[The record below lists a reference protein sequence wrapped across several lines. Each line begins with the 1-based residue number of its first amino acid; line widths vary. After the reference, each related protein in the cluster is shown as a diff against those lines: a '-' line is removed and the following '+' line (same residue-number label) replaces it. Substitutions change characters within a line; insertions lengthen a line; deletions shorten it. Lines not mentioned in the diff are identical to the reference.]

1 MKATELIKKLQGL
14 VEAHGDSELMVGKEK
29 LKADMGIGGI
39 DNALVIWL
47 HAGPF
52 AQLAIRG
59 LPQPQEPVKSCTCYA
74 GGVNG
79 HTHWCP
85 VAEATLVCTCVEQ
98 PKDPCAA
105 HGPKIF

>member
-1 MKATELIKKLQGL
+1 MTLNELIQKLSKLQ
-14 VEAHGDSELMVGKEK
+14 EQHGDEKLMVGDEP
-29 LKADMGIGGI
+29 LKAEMGIGGI

-47 HAGPF
+47 HTGPF

-59 LPQPQEPVKSCTCYA
+59 LPQPQEPVKGCSCYA
-74 GGVNG
+74 GGING

-85 VAEATLVCTCVEQ
+85 VATATLVCTCVTQ

-105 HGPKIF
+105 HGPKVF